1 LSLSVCC
8 FTQDPGDRVHAILS
22 LFRPVADEIV
32 VAADSHVAED
42 DLAAY
47 CAVADRLL
55 RFRHDGTQRH
65 HGWIRAQCNG
75 DWILR
80 IDGDEVPSAALL
92 EQLPELTSRPDVLQ
106 YWLPTCWLYPD
117 REHWLD
123 ELPWW
128 PDYHNRLLLN
138 SSVQRFPGDPHTG
151 ADAVEP
157 ARYLEAPLYHLDG
170 ILNSWEQRE
179 AKAEKYEL
187 LRPDLRVAA
196 GGTIGTY
203 YLPERRQDPRL
214 APVPPQ
220 DLELISRVLDPPSG
234 VYPPIGGVPLTPD
247 AEVERFWPGR
257 SLEPNAYRASF
268 APFEQDWRMLTGE
281 CRPIFFAIRND
292 GTARWPWGLDE
303 PPLIRIAYR
312 WLDANGEVV
321 VPEAPR
327 SGFPSP
333 VEAGET
339 CITPV
344 IVTAP
349 ESPGDFVLELDL
361 VHEFERW
368 FECKARFPTTVIDRV
383 GPWKV
388 SSDEPGAP
396 Q

>member
-1 LSLSVCC
+1 MSLSVCC

-32 VAADSHVAED
+32 VAADSRVGQH

-47 CAVADRLL
+47 GAVADRLL

-65 HGWIRAQCNG
+65 HGWIRAQCGG

-80 IDGDEVPSAALL
+80 IDGDEVPSTALL
-92 EQLPELTSRPDVLQ
+92 EQLPILTSRPDVLQ
-106 YWLPTCWLYPD
+106 YWLPTCWLFPD

-138 SSVQRFPGDPHTG
+138 SSVQRFPGQPHSG
-151 ADAVEP
+151 ADAAQP

-170 ILNSWEQRE
+170 ILNSWEQRK
-179 AKAEKYEL
+179 AKAVKYESF
-187 LRPDLRVAA
+187 RPVSEVAA

-203 YLPERRQDPRL
+203 YLPERRQDLRL
-214 APVPPQ
+214 ALVPPP
-220 DLELISRVLDPPSG
+220 DLELISRVLDPPSD
-234 VYPPIGGVPLTPD
+234 VYPPVGEVPVTPD
-247 AEVERFWPGR
+247 PEVERFWPGR
-257 SLEPNAYRASF
+257 RLEPDAYRASIS
-268 APFEQDWRMLTGE
+268 PFEQDWRMRSGE
-281 CRPIFFAIRND
+281 CRPIFFAIRNE

-303 PPLIRIAYR
+303 PPLIRVAYR
-312 WLDANGEVV
+312 WLDSDGEVV
-321 VPEAPR
+321 VSEAPR

-349 ESPGDFVLELDL
+349 ESPGDYVLELDL

-368 FECKARFPTTVIDRV
+368 FECEARFPTAVIK
-383 GPWKV
+383 P
-388 SSDEPGAP
+388 
-396 Q
+396 